1 MNNEEDF
8 KKVWSTQLTPKLRT
22 NILPAINSA
31 WLLWWRIGELRRR
44 RKYSAL
50 VDPLVLGM
58 ISSERRLRI
67 RFHEFGM
74 LGGTLDIDINTV
86 KFRFG

>member
-1 MNNEEDF
+1 MVNTVDTQAENKHPPSNKLSMVAVVEDWGTE
-8 KKVWSTQLTPKLRT
+8 KIHREG
-22 NILPAINSA
+22 AH
-31 WLLWWRIGELRRR
+31 
-44 RKYSAL
+44 SAL

-67 RFHEFGM
+67 RFHELYMLGM
-74 LGGTLDIDINTV
+74 LGGTLVIDINTV

>member
-1 MNNEEDF
+1 MNKEEDF

-22 NILPAINSA
+22 NILPAINSVVEDWGTEEEKKIHTEGA
-31 WLLWWRIGELRRR
+31 H
-44 RKYSAL
+44 SAL

-58 ISSERRLRI
+58 ISI
-67 RFHEFGM
+67 GM

>member
-1 MNNEEDF
+1 MVAVVEDWGTEEE
-8 KKVWSTQLTPKLRT
+8 KKTHREG
-22 NILPAINSA
+22 AH
-31 WLLWWRIGELRRR
+31 
-44 RKYSAL
+44 SAL

>member
-1 MNNEEDF
+1 MANTVDTQTFYKLIQQNKHPPSNKLSMVAVVEDWGTE
-8 KKVWSTQLTPKLRT
+8 KIHREG
-22 NILPAINSA
+22 AH
-31 WLLWWRIGELRRR
+31 
-44 RKYSAL
+44 SAL